1 MRPNAIPRGGYRR
14 FSFRSDN
21 RSIALSYT
29 SCTRPI
35 RSRSYRLVENELELE
50 IVVGRMEKDG
60 TGIEERGGGG
70 GVSGS
75 ETCNVAAR
83 KFDCL
88 NSWLR
93 YGRRSSF
100 PPRGGRGEKS
110 QSLAENS
117 QPIYAPIN
125 PLIKAGPRFFLASD
139 EISLLPVR
147 EETNAFALLLSF
159 SFRFAQHVDENR
171 EQGFPSNAFYTSTLL
186 LTSFLV
192 ANFARDSA
200 RVSKGRGKKSKG
212 KN

>member
-1 MRPNAIPRGGYRR
+1 
-14 FSFRSDN
+14 
-21 RSIALSYT
+21 
-29 SCTRPI
+29 
-35 RSRSYRLVENELELE
+35 
-50 IVVGRMEKDG
+50 MEKDG
-60 TGIEERGGGG
+60 TGIEERGGGGG

-171 EQGFPSNAFYTSTLL
+171 EQGFPSNAFYTSTLVYL
-186 LTSFLV
+186 RLFSSQISREIRLGF
-192 ANFARDSA
+192 R
-200 RVSKGRGKKSKG
+200 RGGGRKVRGRI
-212 KN
+212 NIDR